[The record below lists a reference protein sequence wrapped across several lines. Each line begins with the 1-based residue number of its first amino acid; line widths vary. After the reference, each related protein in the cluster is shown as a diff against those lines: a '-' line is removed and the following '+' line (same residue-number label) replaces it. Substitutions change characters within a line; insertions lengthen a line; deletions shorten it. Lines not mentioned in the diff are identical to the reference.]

1 MLQYYTE
8 IETTRKQVDPL
19 YRRLYNRYCTKYG
32 KCFVSDSI
40 IIDDVLLSFLAKKYS
55 LLNFEYDSILVT
67 FHNFTRYFLCYQYV
81 FIFTNGEAYLKT
93 IYCNN
98 YLMNIDTS
106 TREILV
112 KHVYDFFI
120 NKNKPII
127 INKKIRDKNE
137 WYESDFPSIKIECYK
152 KRKRVLL
159 SYTNLEDGRY
169 DLTFSKD
176 FIIFRDLILIMVKE
190 YDKRISNR

>member
-1 MLQYYTE
+1 MNRTSIFNAIILAAVLLLSGALYAQNGASRQPLPAFKYRADNGTDTARQYKVT
-8 IETTRKQVDPL
+8 P
-19 YRRLYNRYCTKYG
+19 NRENYG

-40 IIDDVLLSFLAKKYS
+40 IIDDVLLSFLEKKYS

-93 IYCNN
+93 IHCNN

-152 KRKRVLL
+152 KRETVPKSV
-159 SYTNLEDGRY
+159 SC
-169 DLTFSKD
+169 
-176 FIIFRDLILIMVKE
+176 
-190 YDKRISNR
+190 